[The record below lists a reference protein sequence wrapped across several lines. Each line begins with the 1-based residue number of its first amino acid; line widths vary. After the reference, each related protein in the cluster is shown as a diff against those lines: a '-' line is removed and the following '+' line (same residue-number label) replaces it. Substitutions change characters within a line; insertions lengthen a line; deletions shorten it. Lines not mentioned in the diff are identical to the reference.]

1 MEGANGPQGA
11 DVAASCAGRTDSAAT
26 KAPGRPALPHERFSV
41 RDADEA
47 PQRDFRAMVS
57 VGRTKWRQARVS
69 LGTFGGYGRSH
80 MLTARDIMT
89 DRVVTIGPDA
99 FLQEAIEVL
108 LAMEV
113 SGLPVV
119 DDQGALIGIISEFA
133 LLTTAYDAKTACD
146 QVGRHMTID
155 VLTVDVDDP
164 IRKVADQF
172 IVHRV
177 RRVPVLEKGR
187 LVGVIT
193 RRDVLKAVY
202 ENEPQV
208 CSLNASAE

>member
-1 MEGANGPQGA
+1 
-11 DVAASCAGRTDSAAT
+11 
-26 KAPGRPALPHERFSV
+26 
-41 RDADEA
+41 
-47 PQRDFRAMVS
+47 
-57 VGRTKWRQARVS
+57 
-69 LGTFGGYGRSH
+69 

-164 IRKVADQF
+164 IRRVADQF